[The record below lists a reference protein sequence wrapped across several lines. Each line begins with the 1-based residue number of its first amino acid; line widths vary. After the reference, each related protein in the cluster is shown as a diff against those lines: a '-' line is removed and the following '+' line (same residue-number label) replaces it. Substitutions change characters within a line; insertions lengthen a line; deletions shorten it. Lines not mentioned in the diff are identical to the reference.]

1 MGTPLTVAYT
11 SEIDGKYL
19 ELEELGEFMK
29 ELSFQAAEQEMQGWF
44 LFSILHFWNYFM
56 LFQQNM
62 IVVSYIKS
70 WVNYLLTKMCGSVS
84 LQRVIGFQSAP
95 SEG

>member
-1 MGTPLTVAYT
+1 MGTPLTVTYT

-44 LFSILHFWNYFM
+44 LFSTFHF
-56 LFQQNM
+56 
-62 IVVSYIKS
+62 S
-70 WVNYLLTKMCGSVS
+70 
-84 LQRVIGFQSAP
+84 
-95 SEG
+95 